1 MNLGEANA
9 DNAEVHAMSVGSM
22 RVVGGAVLVA
32 GTAALSYPLVLRRRC
47 LTWGARPEEV
57 ARELPGDELLAT
69 PDIVSTR
76 AVTIGAPPGAVWP
89 WLIQMGSGRGGA
101 YTYDWIENLFGL
113 GMHSAD
119 KVLQQ
124 FQDVKVGDEFRLAPN
139 RPKLRVEI
147 LEPQQVFTV
156 RFEDGNWVWIF
167 ALFREDGTTRLLSR
181 NRIATPK
188 ASALTRLFSLLVM
201 EPGSLVMERKMLLG
215 IRERAERLAREQ
227 QTADFPSS
235 ARA

>member
-1 MNLGEANA
+1 
-9 DNAEVHAMSVGSM
+9 MSGGPM

-57 ARELPGDELLAT
+57 ARELSGDELLAT

-76 AVTIGAPPGAVWP
+76 AITIGAPPGAVWP
-89 WLIQMGSGRGGA
+89 WLVQMGSGRGGA

-119 KVLQQ
+119 EVLQQ
-124 FQDVKVGDEFRLAPN
+124 FQDVKVGDEFRLGPN
-139 RPKLRVEI
+139 RPKLRIEI
-147 LEPQQVFTV
+147 LEPEQVFTV

-167 ALFREDGTTRLLSR
+167 ALFREDRTTRLVSR
-181 NRIATPK
+181 NRIAMPK
-188 ASALTRLFSLLVM
+188 ASAFTRLFNLLVM

-227 QTADFPSS
+227 ETADFPSS
-235 ARA
+235 DMA